1 MKKRIFKIILRVFIA
16 VVAVLLAAFIA
27 IEIFLAVYNPVST
40 TLALNYHH
48 EELMTVDGM
57 IFRNESYVT
66 YSDDRVLDYT
76 VNDGQKV
83 SLGDTIALAY
93 ANGDDAA
100 LGKRIE
106 ELNEQINTIKN
117 NSAVNDY
124 YLLDLDRI
132 KDEIK
137 SALYGISGAIGE
149 NGISS
154 LYESVEEMK
163 NTVTRK
169 QAATGGNPDFSAKIA
184 ELENEIKTLDES
196 ISKSPKSVK
205 TSKAGYFF
213 SRCDGYENSVDLS
226 TVTSM
231 TAEDYKNIT
240 PSEIPEN
247 AVGKIG
253 ESYEW
258 YYLFTVDKFT
268 AQSFAEKST
277 IELRFPVS
285 GAKSFPATV
294 MKVNY
299 TDDEAL
305 VILYCTYMS
314 SDYAVD
320 RNQTVQIIT
329 GRTEGLFVDSEAIR
343 INDGV
348 TGVYVL
354 IGVEVKF
361 RKLDVLYTCDE
372 FIIAAPG
379 KTGSDT
385 LQLYDYIITKG
396 NGLYDGKL
404 IYAET

>member
-1 MKKRIFKIILRVFIA
+1 MKKRIFKIILRILLAVIA
-16 VVAVLLAAFIA
+16 TLLAAFIA

-40 TLALNYHH
+40 SLALNYHH
-48 EELMTVDGM
+48 EELMTVNGTV
-57 IFRNESYVT
+57 FRKESYVT

-76 VNDGQKV
+76 VKDGQKV
-83 SLGDTIALAY
+83 AVGDTIALAY
-93 ANGDDAA
+93 ANSGDATV
-100 LGKRIE
+100 GKRIE
-106 ELNEQINTIKN
+106 ELEEQISTIKD

-137 SALYGISGAIGE
+137 AALYGISGAKGE
-149 NGISS
+149 NGLSS
-154 LYESVEEMK
+154 LYDSVEEMK

-184 ELENEIKTLDES
+184 ELEDEIERLDGTV
-196 ISKSPKSVK
+196 SKSPKKVN
-205 TSKAGYFF
+205 TQKAGYFF
-213 SRCDGYENSVDLS
+213 SKCDGYENSVDLS
-226 TVTSM
+226 NITSM
-231 TAEDYKNIT
+231 TAEDYKSIT
-240 PSEIPEN
+240 PSEVPEN

-277 IELRFPVS
+277 IELRFPVA

-299 TDDEAL
+299 TENEAL

-314 SDYAVD
+314 TDYAVD
-320 RNQTVQIIT
+320 RDQTVQIVT
-329 GRTEGLFVDSEAIR
+329 GRTEGLFVDSEAVR

-404 IYAET
+404 IYRQT